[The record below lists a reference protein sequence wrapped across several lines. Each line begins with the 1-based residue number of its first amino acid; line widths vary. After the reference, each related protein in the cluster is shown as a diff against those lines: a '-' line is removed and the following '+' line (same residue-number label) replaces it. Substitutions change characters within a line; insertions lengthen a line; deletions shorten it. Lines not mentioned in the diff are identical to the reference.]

1 MYPTDMPVY
10 EYHCSACD
18 TAFDKYHKTMEAKK
32 PPCPDCGKKSKVK
45 RAVTGHS
52 FIKDERTKMNEMHPK
67 YAQMVDAAWEKS
79 SRNDPMRGTQF
90 EHMTDS
96 GIRTQ
101 DV

>member
-1 MYPTDMPVY
+1 MNMPVY
-10 EYHCSACD
+10 EYYCSACD

-67 YAQMVDAAWEKS
+67 YAQMVDDVWDR
-79 SRNDPMRGTQF
+79 SRRADPLTGTRF
-90 EHMTDS
+90 ERDTDS
-96 GIRTQ
+96 GIRMQ
-101 DV
+101 DVH